1 VRGRDAPFISLPEG
15 VTVPR
20 SDDFIRGYGR
30 ADLDFLQHEN
40 ELATFAWPNPF
51 DPNREPD
58 AYEGYEAGV
67 YDFTQ
72 K

>member
-1 VRGRDAPFISLPEG
+1 VAKSEG
-15 VTVPR
+15 
-20 SDDFIRGYGR
+20 FEAGYSR
-30 ADLDFLQHEN
+30 AELDFLQHEQ

-51 DPNREPD
+51 DPEQEPD
-58 AYEGYEAGV
+58 AHEGYEAAV